1 VTERNIPLL
10 SKNLSLD
17 AIVNEATSDSDSER
31 QMAVKLHDF
40 VRDNVAFGFTPYF
53 DAASPE
59 TTLRL
64 GVGHCNPQAR
74 LMVELFRRAGLEARY
89 QPVTITDA
97 ILRGA
102 VRAVPLL
109 SHIFTEVRLGGK
121 WLRLDSY
128 IADPALRTAAV
139 AKLRSESKKLGY
151 GCHVTATG
159 DWDGKQNSFSQVA
172 TQDMI
177 IELHEP
183 VMELEQF
190 YQSDKYLHRFGPLSY
205 NLAFSPARLFSV
217 ALMPVLNA
225 RIDAIRRQ
233 GAEAEGDA

>member
-1 VTERNIPLL
+1 LPSSAL
-10 SKNLSLD
+10 SID
-17 AIVNEATSDSDSER
+17 AIVRQATDGSTSDL
-31 QMAVKLHDF
+31 QIAIKLHDF
-40 VRDNVAFGFTPYF
+40 VRDNIAFGFTPYF
-53 DAASPE
+53 DAALPE

-74 LMVELFRRAGLEARY
+74 LMVELFRRGGLEARY

-102 VRAVPLL
+102 LPAIPLL

-139 AKLRSESKKLGY
+139 AKLRSQSRELGY

-159 DWDGKQNSFSQVA
+159 DWDGKRDCFSQVA

-177 IELHEP
+177 LELHEP
-183 VMELEQF
+183 VMEVEEF
-190 YQSDKYLHRFGPLSY
+190 YQSDKLSVVRTFGTDGCV
-205 NLAFSPARLFSV
+205 N
-217 ALMPVLNA
+217 
-225 RIDAIRRQ
+225 
-233 GAEAEGDA
+233 